1 MVILQ
6 FAIHLRCTAGVGS
19 SFAVR
24 YAQPAANRS
33 IPVKE
38 WLKHA
43 FAIERD
49 FSPTDEELALAERLC
64 REIIRREMA
73 VPALAF
79 LEMSRPLNSLGAQA
93 LHFFTP
99 VLSAVFDAGQCKR
112 MAEFLDRRGSID
124 WLCKRLEELTRG
136 D

>member
-1 MVILQ
+1 M
-6 FAIHLRCTAGVGS
+6 R
-19 SFAVR
+19 
-24 YAQPAANRS
+24 
-33 IPVKE
+33 E

-43 FAIERD
+43 FAIERE
-49 FSPTDEELALAERLC
+49 FTPTEEELALAERLC
-64 REIIRREMA
+64 REIVRREMA

-99 VLSAVFDAGQCKR
+99 VLSTLFDARQCAR

-124 WLCKRLEELTRG
+124 WLCEQLEELTRE